1 MFPPSQRKDPSDM
14 ASIEKAQAARPGAQ
28 TVIGTGFVVDGEIT
42 GSENVLVH
50 GTVKGRVTLREGLV
64 VDAGGNVEADV
75 ETATLEVAG
84 QLTGNVSAS
93 ERVELKA
100 ESRVTGDIRA
110 PRILIA
116 DGALYQGSIDMDVKR

>member
-1 MFPPSQRKDPSDM
+1 M
-14 ASIEKAQAARPGAQ
+14 ASIEKAQASRPDAQ
-28 TVIGTGFVVDGEIT
+28 TVIGNGFVVDGEIT
-42 GSENVLVH
+42 GSENVLVQ

-64 VDAGGNVEADV
+64 VDGSGVVEADV
-75 ETATLEVAG
+75 ETAIIEISG
-84 QLTGNVSAS
+84 QLTGNVVAS
-93 ERVELKA
+93 ERVELKS

>member
-1 MFPPSQRKDPSDM
+1 M
-14 ASIEKAQAARPGAQ
+14 ASIEKAQASRPDAQ
-28 TVIGTGFVVDGEIT
+28 TVIGTGFIVDGEVT

-64 VDAGGNVEADV
+64 VDAGGVVEADV
-75 ETATLEVAG
+75 ESATVEIAG
-84 QLTGNVSAS
+84 QLTGNVAAS

>member
-1 MFPPSQRKDPSDM
+1 M
-14 ASIEKAQAARPGAQ
+14 ASIEKAQASRPDAQ
-28 TVIGTGFVVDGEIT
+28 TVIGTGFIVDGEVT

-64 VDAGGNVEADV
+64 VDAGGVVEADV
-75 ETATLEVAG
+75 ESATVEIAG

>member
-1 MFPPSQRKDPSDM
+1 MFPPSQRKDPSYM
-14 ASIEKAQAARPGAQ
+14 ASIEKAQASRPDAQ
-28 TVIGTGFVVDGEIT
+28 TVIGTGFIVDGEVT

-64 VDAGGNVEADV
+64 VDAGGVVEADV
-75 ETATLEVAG
+75 ESATVEIAG

>member
-1 MFPPSQRKDPSDM
+1 M

-42 GSENVLVH
+42 GSENVVVH
-50 GTVKGRVTLREGLV
+50 GTVKGRVTLREALV
-64 VDAGGNVEADV
+64 VDAGGVVEADV

-100 ESRVTGDIRA
+100 ESQVTGDIRA
-110 PRILIA
+110 PRILIS
-116 DGALYQGSIDMDVKR
+116 DGALYRGSIDMDVKR

>member
-1 MFPPSQRKDPSDM
+1 MFRPSQEKDPTEM
-14 ASIEKAQAARPGAQ
+14 ASIEKAQASRPGAQ

-50 GTVKGRVTLREGLV
+50 GTVKGRITLREGLV
-64 VDAGGNVEADV
+64 VDAGGTV
-75 ETATLEVAG
+75 EVAG